1 MTNLLIKHFIKDYK
15 STSDAKV
22 RGRYGMFAGIV
33 GIISNFLLFI
43 FKITVGMLFDSISI
57 TADAINNLSDCG
69 SSAVSLMGFKIS
81 GKPADAKH
89 PFGHG
94 RMEYISGLIVSF
106 IILLLGFQ
114 LVQSSVNKIIH
125 PRSPQFGYLSL
136 AVLIA
141 SILIKLWQCLFF
153 RRIGKTINSLTL
165 IASSQDSRNDM
176 IATSVVLLGSVITRL
191 TGFNLDG
198 YMGISVALFI
208 IISGIKLVSDTIS
221 PLLGSAPNR
230 ELTDYIN
237 KKIMGYEHIIGTH
250 DLAVHSY
257 GPSKCFASLHC
268 EVPAEQD
275 IMLSHDIIDN
285 IEHDFLKDG
294 IHLVIHL
301 DPVVTNDEKTNE
313 LKKQVI
319 DLLSQISPFIGMH
332 DFRVVWGISHTNLIF
347 DVVVPYDFYLS
358 DEELIEQISHRIS
371 LLNKTYLSVITV
383 DHDMTQGAEK

>member
-1 MTNLLIKHFIKDYK
+1 
-15 STSDAKV
+15 
-22 RGRYGMFAGIV
+22 
-33 GIISNFLLFI
+33 
-43 FKITVGMLFDSISI
+43 
-57 TADAINNLSDCG
+57 
-69 SSAVSLMGFKIS
+69 
-81 GKPADAKH
+81 
-89 PFGHG
+89 
-94 RMEYISGLIVSF
+94 
-106 IILLLGFQ
+106 
-114 LVQSSVNKIIH
+114 
-125 PRSPQFGYLSL
+125 
-136 AVLIA
+136 
-141 SILIKLWQCLFF
+141 
-153 RRIGKTINSLTL
+153 
-165 IASSQDSRNDM
+165 M

-383 DHDMTQGAEK
+383 DHDMTGRKKIQTRLPIFESQALLANLSGKLCKTGFGGIYYLYEPSLYESSQRTHPFPRRETEKFK